1 MRKAWAV
8 VVMALASFG
17 ISLFGLAPAEAQRA
31 VPQTREQIQLS
42 YAPLVREAAPA
53 VVNIYTSRMVAQQTS
68 PFLDDPFFQRFFGGE
83 NPFGQAQP
91 REQNSLGSGVVVRG
105 DGTIITN
112 AHVIQGAEQITVVLA
127 DRREFKARVVLED
140 DRVDL
145 AVLKIDPGAEQMP
158 FLALSDSDDL
168 AVGDLVLAIGN
179 PFGVGQTV
187 TSGIV
192 SAVARSAA
200 GVSDYNFFIQTDAAI
215 NPGNSGGALIA
226 MDGSLVGINSAIYSR
241 DGGSLG
247 IGFAIPSNMVEAVIR
262 SADAGGKPMRAW
274 LGASGQ
280 AVDRDTAQ
288 TLGLA
293 RPAGVL
299 IDRVYDNSPAARA
312 GLRAGDVVTA
322 INGRAVDEP
331 QALRFRIALVPIGE
345 KASLT
350 VRRRG
355 AEQTLTFDAIVPP
368 ENPPRDLRT
377 LRGANPLGGAT
388 VANPSPALAEEIGG
402 DFEPGGVVVMGIE
415 RRSNAARVGLRTGD
429 AVLEINNAQVT
440 STSQLESLL
449 ARPAQ
454 RWAIKIRRDGQVLDA
469 VIGG

>member
-1 MRKAWAV
+1 MHRV
-8 VVMALASFG
+8 FTALAATIVLAG
-17 ISLFGLAPAEAQRA
+17 VAAPAQAQRA

-42 YAPLVREAAPA
+42 YAPLVGRAAPA
-53 VVNIYTSRMVAQQTS
+53 VVNIYASRMVAQQAS
-68 PFLDDPFFQRFFGGE
+68 PFLDDPFFQRFFGGQ
-83 NPFGQAQP
+83 NPFGPARPQQ
-91 REQNSLGSGVVVRG
+91 QNALGSGVIVRG
-105 DGTIITN
+105 DGTIVTN
-112 AHVIQGAEQITVVLA
+112 AHVIEGAEQITVVLA

-145 AVLKIDPGAEQMP
+145 AVVKIDPGAEVLP
-158 FLALSDSDDL
+158 SLALSDSDDL

-192 SAVARSAA
+192 SALARSAA

-215 NPGNSGGALIA
+215 NPGNSGGALVA
-226 MDGSLVGINSAIYSR
+226 MDGSLIGINSAIYSR

-247 IGFAIPSNMVEAVIR
+247 IGFAIPSNMVQAVIR

-299 IDRVYDNSPAARA
+299 IDRVYDGSPAAKA

-322 INGRAVDEP
+322 INDRAVDEP
-331 QALRFRIALVPIGE
+331 QALRFRIALLPIGE
-345 KASLT
+345 PARLT
-350 VRRRG
+350 VKRRG
-355 AEQTLTFDAIVPP
+355 SEQTLTFQAIVPP

-377 LRGANPLGGAT
+377 IRGANPLAGAT
-388 VANPSPALAEEIGG
+388 LANPSPALAEEIGG
-402 DFEPGGVVVMGIE
+402 DYEPGGVVVLGVE
-415 RRSNAARVGLRTGD
+415 RRSSAARVGFQTGD
-429 AVLEINNAQVT
+429 VVLEINNAQVV
-440 STSQLESLL
+440 STSQIEGLL
-449 ARPAQ
+449 ARRAQ
-454 RWAIKIRRDGQVLDA
+454 RWAIKIRREGRVLDA